1 MTPAARLRLLEL
13 LVRIEDAPGDHT
25 LTECPCGRMMCRGA
39 RCKLCVK
46 EEMREIEASMKT
58 NGE

>member
-1 MTPAARLRLLEL
+1 MTPADKLRLLEW
-13 LVRIEDAPGDHT
+13 LVTYEDDHGDHT

-46 EEMREIEASMKT
+46 EEMREIEASMK
-58 NGE
+58 NER